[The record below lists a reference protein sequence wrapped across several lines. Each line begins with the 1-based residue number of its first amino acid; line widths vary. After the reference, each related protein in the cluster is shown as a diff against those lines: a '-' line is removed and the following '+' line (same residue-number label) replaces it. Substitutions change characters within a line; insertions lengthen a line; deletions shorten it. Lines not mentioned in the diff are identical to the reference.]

1 MQLIYWHIIG
11 WLQYGNFVNAIRLLL
26 LLMLL
31 YGSHSIA
38 MMILCRCIGFMQRN
52 LMLKLRIRREHA
64 FICLS
69 TNRLSILYMVIKLRD
84 ECEKSISA
92 AKGHILFVFCQ
103 HEHGILPDQT
113 PNN

>member
-1 MQLIYWHIIG
+1 
-11 WLQYGNFVNAIRLLL
+11 
-26 LLMLL
+26 
-31 YGSHSIA
+31 
-38 MMILCRCIGFMQRN
+38 
-52 LMLKLRIRREHA
+52 MLKLRIRREHA